1 MSFAALG
8 RRSAMRFCQQ
18 RQRCLHSLSPTVTTT
33 TTTTSIQ
40 TPSSSI
46 FQNPVWNILTH
57 IASNQS
63 ASASPSLRWATTI
76 SAWMHDL
83 AVWFVKRTY
92 RPSLRKR
99 KNKWG
104 FLKRNKSLGGRKVLR
119 RRRAKGR
126 KRLCGGI
133 GK

>member
-1 MSFAALG
+1 
-8 RRSAMRFCQQ
+8 
-18 RQRCLHSLSPTVTTT
+18 
-33 TTTTSIQ
+33 
-40 TPSSSI
+40 
-46 FQNPVWNILTH
+46 
-57 IASNQS
+57 
-63 ASASPSLRWATTI
+63 
-76 SAWMHDL
+76 MHDL